1 MLNVLYSTSSLCVTS
16 VKLKMC
22 TPKLLIVAVAVAV
35 AVAWVEVRLWG
46 ATTAVQEAFLQQRPG
61 LEKRCSEEQSSQ
73 FSMLNI

>member
-1 MLNVLYSTSSLCVTS
+1 MYCDSTSSLCVTS

-35 AVAWVEVRLWG
+35 AGVEVRLWG